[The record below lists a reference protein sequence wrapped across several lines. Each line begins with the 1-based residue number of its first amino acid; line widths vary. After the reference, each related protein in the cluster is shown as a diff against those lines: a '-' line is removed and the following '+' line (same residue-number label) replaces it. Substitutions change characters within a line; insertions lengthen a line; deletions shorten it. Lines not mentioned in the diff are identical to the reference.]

1 MFKTKGGGAQRLFE
15 FTTMLKE
22 TAMVIENNN
31 I

>member
-1 MFKTKGGGAQRLFE
+1 MFKTKVGGPQRIFE

-22 TAMVIENNN
+22 TAMVIENDN